1 MEEKN
6 ISSNSGFI
14 RLFCSFP
21 SSLHFPRFTPHL
33 IKLVILQ
40 VNSET
45 TKVSAASL
53 GGTQSAE
60 LLSKN
65 VFVA

>member
-6 ISSNSGFI
+6 ISSNSGFTAVLHI
-14 RLFCSFP
+14 SLLLYFP
-21 SSLHFPRFTPHL
+21 HFTPHL

-45 TKVSAASL
+45 TKS
-53 GGTQSAE
+53 
-60 LLSKN
+60 
-65 VFVA
+65 